1 VSDRTTG
8 RKASRKLPVGEGV
21 VPDKALEELLAA
33 FANDQPIDAPPIDL
47 DDPSID
53 LLLGLT
59 DPTAPPD
66 PSDPDLVT
74 TPLPETGPADPP
86 PETPPIAAVPTV
98 EQPATPAPEASP
110 PVVATEPSA
119 EQVAAPAKEPP
130 ARTTIKIGGDDEL
143 PDALYLDEEAGD
155 RLRGGDRA
163 TEASLRSPA
172 ADGERTTI
180 LIADDDIE
188 GASGGIPIGTGSASM
203 DPRLRARRIAVKR
216 AVGRRRL
223 KWFVI
228 VGVVVVLLTAA
239 LAVLGSSLFA
249 IDPGK
254 IEISGAQ
261 RMSQADLDAAVKRL
275 ANHPVLLIDTHS
287 IEAQLERSPW
297 VREARVTTHF
307 PHSATIEILER
318 VPLATYQGPDGKF
331 RIIDVEGRVVDVIP
345 GQPIEFM
352 LITGPGVNASIG
364 TSAGTAF
371 ARAAEIVE
379 ALSPGVR
386 SRTEAIT
393 VSDTGALGLAFH
405 NGAKV
410 ALGVPTEL
418 LDKLT
423 RLEAFLKRSAG
434 SDCKTTIDVT
444 TVEPSCSLQ

>member
-1 VSDRTTG
+1 MSDRTTR
-8 RKASRKLPVGEGV
+8 RKAGRKLPVGEGV

-33 FANDQPIDAPPIDL
+33 FASDQPIEAPPIDL

-53 LLLGLT
+53 VLLGLA
-59 DPTAPPD
+59 DPPD
-66 PSDPDLVT
+66 HSDPNLVT
-74 TPLPETGPADPP
+74 TPLPQTGPAVAPP
-86 PETPPIAAVPTV
+86 DEPAVPDIAAVAALPTR
-98 EQPATPAPEASP
+98 EQPATAEAEPVVKDPLVKDPVVKEPAP
-110 PVVATEPSA
+110 
-119 EQVAAPAKEPP
+119 
-130 ARTTIKIGGDDEL
+130 RTTIKIGGDDEL

-163 TEASLRSPA
+163 TEASIRSPSA
-172 ADGERTTI
+172 SGERTTI
-180 LIADDDIE
+180 LIADDDVE
-188 GASGGIPIGTGSASM
+188 GAAGGIPTATGSASM

-228 VGVVVVLLTAA
+228 GGLVIVVLTSV

-249 IDPGK
+249 IDPNH
-254 IEISGAQ
+254 IEISGAR
-261 RMSQADLDAAVKRL
+261 RMSQADLDAAVARL
-275 ANHPVLLIDTHS
+275 ADHPVLLIDTHS

-318 VPLATYQGPDGKF
+318 VPLATYQGPDGRF

-345 GQPIEFM
+345 GQPVEFM
-352 LITGPGVNASIG
+352 MITGAGVNASIG

-371 ARAAEIVE
+371 ARAAEVVE

-386 SRTEAIT
+386 SRTEAVT
-393 VSDTGALGLAFH
+393 VGDNGALGLAFH
-405 NGAKV
+405 NGAQV

-434 SDCKTTIDVT
+434 NECKTTIDVT